1 MLKSLTVN
9 YTKLKKYL
17 DNTLWIMADKFLG
30 LGVAFLITVVV
41 ARYLGP
47 EDFGVFSYV
56 ISLVGLFAVAGH
68 MGLAGLVVR
77 EIVNKPEERGLIL
90 GTTFILK
97 LGSMILGYAALL
109 LYGFYYEGLGSVEFV
124 LIAVLGSTLVLR
136 SIDVIDYW
144 FQSFVQAKY
153 VAISNLIGLTFTSLA
168 KLLFVFLGLGLS
180 YFILANV
187 LQVAALC
194 LALLLFY
201 FTKSDLSFKHWS
213 FSWGKAKELLSQGW
227 LVYLGSIFAII
238 NLKID
243 QVMLKWYQGAE
254 QVGIYAVAAQISEAW
269 YFIPTAI
276 VASFFPKLIELREKD
291 NKQYQIRLQQLF
303 DVLFLIALGVAIMVS
318 LGGGLLIDVFF
329 GPEYAA
335 SAGILVVHIWAAI
348 FIFMRALFSRWILIE
363 DALIFSLL
371 TQGFGAIIN
380 VLLNYYW
387 IQQYGALGAAYA
399 TLLSYAASSFVALL
413 LYKKTRPVF
422 WMMCKSIVL
431 YSLFSRG
438 IKHEKIS

>member
-1 MLKSLTVN
+1 MKSIAIK
-9 YTKLKKYL
+9 YDKIKKYL

-77 EIVNKPEERGLIL
+77 EIVSKPSDRGLIL

-97 LGSMILGYAALL
+97 LTGMAIGYLALL
-109 LYGFYYEGLGSVEFV
+109 VYGYYYEGIESVEFF
-124 LIAVLGSTLVLR
+124 LIAILGSTLLLR
-136 SIDVIDYW
+136 SVDTIDYW

-153 VAISNLIGLTFTSLA
+153 VSISNLIGLFSSSIA
-168 KLLFVFLGLGLS
+168 KLLFVFGGFSLA
-180 YFILANV
+180 YFVLANV
-187 LQVAALC
+187 LQVVILG
-194 LALLLFY
+194 LVLLFFY
-201 FTKSDLSFKHWS
+201 ITKSDLRIREWS
-213 FSWGKAKELLSQGW
+213 FSWVKVKELLGQGW
-227 LVYLGSIFAII
+227 LIYLGSIFAII
-238 NLKID
+238 NLKMD

-276 VASFFPKLIELREKD
+276 VASFFPKFIELREK
-291 NKQYQIRLQQLF
+291 NNEQYQVRLQQLF
-303 DVLFLIALGVAIMVS
+303 DILFLLALTVAVIVTF
-318 LGGGLLIDVFF
+318 GGGLLINIFF
-329 GPEYAA
+329 GEQYEA

-348 FIFMRALFSRWILIE
+348 FIFMRALFSRWILME
-363 DALIFSLL
+363 DALVFSLI
-371 TQGFGAIIN
+371 TQGFGAVVN
-380 VLLNYYW
+380 VILNYFW
-387 IQQYGALGAAYA
+387 IQEYGALGAAYA
-399 TLLSYAASSFVALL
+399 TLLSYAASSYIALL

-422 WMMCKSIVL
+422 WMMCKSIVM
-431 YSLFSRG
+431 YSLFSKG
-438 IKHEKIS
+438 IKNEKVS

>member
-1 MLKSLTVN
+1 MKSIAIK
-9 YTKLKKYL
+9 YDKIKKYL

-77 EIVNKPEERGLIL
+77 EIVSKPSDRGLIL

-97 LGSMILGYAALL
+97 LTGMAIGYLALL
-109 LYGFYYEGLGSVEFV
+109 VYGYYYEGIESVEFF
-124 LIAVLGSTLVLR
+124 LIAILGSTLLLR
-136 SIDVIDYW
+136 SVDTIDYW

-153 VAISNLIGLTFTSLA
+153 VSISNLIGLFSSSIA
-168 KLLFVFLGLGLS
+168 KLLFVFGGFSLA
-180 YFILANV
+180 YFVLANV
-187 LQVAALC
+187 LQVVILG
-194 LALLLFY
+194 LVLLFFY
-201 FTKSDLSFKHWS
+201 ITKSDLRIREWS
-213 FSWGKAKELLSQGW
+213 FSWVKVKKLLGQGW
-227 LVYLGSIFAII
+227 LIYLGSIFAII
-238 NLKID
+238 NLKMD

-276 VASFFPKLIELREKD
+276 VASFFPKFIELREK
-291 NKQYQIRLQQLF
+291 NNEQYQVRLQQLF
-303 DVLFLIALGVAIMVS
+303 DILFLLALTVAVIVTF
-318 LGGGLLIDVFF
+318 GGGLLINIFF
-329 GPEYAA
+329 GEQYEA

-348 FIFMRALFSRWILIE
+348 FIFMRALFSRWILME
-363 DALIFSLL
+363 DALVFSLI
-371 TQGFGAIIN
+371 TQGFGAVVN
-380 VLLNYYW
+380 VILNYFW
-387 IQQYGALGAAYA
+387 IQEYGALGAAYA
-399 TLLSYAASSFVALL
+399 TLLSYAASSYIALL

-422 WMMCKSIVL
+422 WMMCKSIVM
-431 YSLFSRG
+431 YSLFSKG
-438 IKHEKIS
+438 IKNEKVS